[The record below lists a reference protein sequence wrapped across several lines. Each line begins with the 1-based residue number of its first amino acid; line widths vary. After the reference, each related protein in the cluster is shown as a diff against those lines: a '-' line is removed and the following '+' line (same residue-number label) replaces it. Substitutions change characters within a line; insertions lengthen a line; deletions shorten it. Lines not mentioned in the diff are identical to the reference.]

1 MRNGYIYLIQLQS
14 VSEKYE
20 LRVFDARQSISR
32 TSKLCVVYI
41 LKLPIECYDIGLGG
55 PNRQCV
61 AGEVKQPPLATA
73 LPIGPNPQ
81 SILIFYVT
89 LELDVYSAGHLL

>member
-20 LRVFDARQSISR
+20 LRVFDARQSISK

-61 AGEVKQPPLATA
+61 AGEVKQPPHCYGTA
-73 LPIGPNPQ
+73 HRAKPPIHSN
-81 SILIFYVT
+81 ILC
-89 LELDVYSAGHLL
+89 HLRT